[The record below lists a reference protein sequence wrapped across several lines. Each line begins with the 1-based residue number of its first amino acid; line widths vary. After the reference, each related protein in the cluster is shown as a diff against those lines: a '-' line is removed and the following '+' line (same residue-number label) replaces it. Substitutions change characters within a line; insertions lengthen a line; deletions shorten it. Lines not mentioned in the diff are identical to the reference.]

1 MFPVFFDTCVLFKA
15 YVCDTILTVAEDGS
29 FRPLWS
35 ERVLEE
41 LARNLVRRGLTP
53 GQVDHRISQMRACFP
68 DAVVSG
74 YDDLIDAMTNDPKDR
89 HVLAAAVR
97 GGAELL
103 VTENIGDFPE
113 AALKPYGLEV
123 VTQDEFL
130 LDQLDLAPPVV
141 LDSLRRQASRYR
153 REPRTVGDLLAVLS
167 TPGSGCAAF
176 ASACRA
182 LL

>member
-1 MFPVFFDTCVLFKA
+1 LFPVFFDTCVLFKA
-15 YVCDTILTVAEDGS
+15 YVCDTILTIAEDGS

-35 ERVLEE
+35 EHVLAE
-41 LARNLVRRGLTP
+41 LARNLGRRGLTP
-53 GQVDHRISQMRACFP
+53 AQVDHRIGQMRTYFP

-74 YDDLIDAMTNDPKDR
+74 YDGLIGAMTNDRKDR

-97 GGAELL
+97 GGAELI
-103 VTENIGDFPE
+103 VTDNVRDFPE

-130 LDQLDLAPPVV
+130 LDQLDLEPLVV

-153 REPRTVGDLLAVLS
+153 REPRTIDDLLAVLS
-167 TPGSGCAAF
+167 APGSGCAEF
-176 ASACRA
+176 AAACRSH
-182 LL
+182 L